1 MELTLTLQIYRVVQT
16 LHYVLKCFKKLK
28 CRAVTVFKSPF
39 TRWSPPCSDP
49 DKVDT
54 IHRRMDVTTQKIAT
68 SYRSSGANADVTPCP
83 RNPEIIEK
91 GLAQGVVIRMHTLCP
106 LNAGSQG
113 RSGVSPAAYYNVIRC
128 NTGDIVLTGKRN
140 VYIIICPRSESQ
152 VRSPGSNKTVC
163 GKAVPDVV
171 IRCGSAYV
179 GCR

>member
-1 MELTLTLQIYRVVQT
+1 MGVKCIYLQLNWFIQALIYVARFKQ
-16 LHYVLKCFKKLK
+16 LKWLSF
-28 CRAVTVFKSPF
+28 TIHKSPL
-39 TRWSPPCSDP
+39 TRWSPSCSDP

-54 IHRRMDVTTQKIAT
+54 IHRRLVTTQKVAT

-83 RNPEIIEK
+83 RNPEFIEK

-140 VYIIICPRSESQ
+140 VYVIICPRSESQ
-152 VRSPGSNKTVC
+152 VRSPGSNKTIC